1 MSMSVHQIA
10 MIGLALLGIGKSS
23 ASKAIYSPLNVTSPF
38 VLIYNLSY
46 VLPKNE
52 KWTARFTA
60 TELSSAFG
68 NLASPAEE
76 PNGRELFADWTVWSE
91 VVRISKAGSRTEGLV
106 LHLPAER
113 PTSLAP
119 ADKT

>member
-1 MSMSVHQIA
+1 M
-10 MIGLALLGIGKSS
+10 
-23 ASKAIYSPLNVTSPF
+23 TSPF

-52 KWTARFTA
+52 KLTSRFTA
-60 TELSSAFG
+60 TEPSSAFG
-68 NLASPAEE
+68 ILMSPTES

-91 VVRISKAGSRTEGLV
+91 VARMSKAGSRTEGLV
-106 LHLPAER
+106 LHLPVELST
-113 PTSLAP
+113 PLAP